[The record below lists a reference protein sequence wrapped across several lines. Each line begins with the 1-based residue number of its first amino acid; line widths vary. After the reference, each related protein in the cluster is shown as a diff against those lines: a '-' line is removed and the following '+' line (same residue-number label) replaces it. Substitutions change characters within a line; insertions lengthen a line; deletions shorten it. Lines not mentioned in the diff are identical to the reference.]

1 MERGIV
7 KSRVAFVLRS
17 SEIKPLFDRF
27 VTTFV
32 TSHFFL
38 RIFLVPFVLPM
49 PFNHFHTIL
58 RLFDVLPDF
67 PFTASETMG
76 DYYLKSWYK
85 RLRKLA
91 GN

>member
-27 VTTFV
+27 VTFV

-38 RIFLVPFVLPM
+38 RIFLVPFLLSMRFAILFCMDMLHAPTDKQSNLVLNKDTDYSNGLTIIFL
-49 PFNHFHTIL
+49 PF
-58 RLFDVLPDF
+58 
-67 PFTASETMG
+67 
-76 DYYLKSWYK
+76 
-85 RLRKLA
+85 
-91 GN
+91 